1 MALVLLIH
9 YIPSRGAPSPESIR
23 TDFWDTLLNLELRSI
38 AFVCVNCFVL
48 ISGYFGIRW
57 KVKSFSGLIFQIAL
71 WLLAGVLIS
80 KVLDSSSFSDWFSSC
95 YEYIRAR
102 WFISAYLCLYILA
115 PMINDFADRR
125 SQRQLGIYILVF
137 YIFSTIYGYL
147 CLAKEFN
154 EGMSMISLIGIYL
167 TGTYIRRYSLRI
179 TSFSAKTNF
188 LVYMLLGI
196 ALVICN
202 VLFLEAGISKSLY
215 GYLNP
220 LVLLSSIYLF
230 LFFKK
235 INIGYNRYI
244 NYVAASAFA
253 VYLFHMH
260 PMIYG
265 HYQKIC
271 TNINQYGEWTFL
283 LLIAFFI
290 GIFVFC
296 TIVDHIRIA
305 LFNGLSSLLDKS
317 PWARSNNSYESPA
330 GS

>member
-57 KVKSFSGLIFQIAL
+57 KVKSFSGLIFQIAF

-179 TSFSAKTNF
+179 NTS
-188 LVYMLLGI
+188 
-196 ALVICN
+196 VI
-202 VLFLEAGISKSLY
+202 F
-215 GYLNP
+215 
-220 LVLLSSIYLF
+220 
-230 LFFKK
+230 
-235 INIGYNRYI
+235 
-244 NYVAASAFA
+244 
-253 VYLFHMH
+253 
-260 PMIYG
+260 
-265 HYQKIC
+265 
-271 TNINQYGEWTFL
+271 
-283 LLIAFFI
+283 
-290 GIFVFC
+290 
-296 TIVDHIRIA
+296 
-305 LFNGLSSLLDKS
+305 
-317 PWARSNNSYESPA
+317 
-330 GS
+330 